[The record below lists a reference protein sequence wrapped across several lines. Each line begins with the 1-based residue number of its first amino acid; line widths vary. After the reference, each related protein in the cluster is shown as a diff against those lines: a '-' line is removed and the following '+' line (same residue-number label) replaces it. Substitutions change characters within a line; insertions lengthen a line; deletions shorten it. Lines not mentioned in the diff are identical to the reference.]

1 MRRRSAIRRRD
12 PSPADSPVRFRD
24 DAACRRRSRRRA
36 LRRARRALGRA
47 RLPARHH
54 VSTACRSHR
63 HRMRPGRG
71 GSDRS
76 HPSGSLA
83 LLDELAAAPDQI
95 VGQQPEPFER
105 RIACLLVVIEEVDLL
120 DDRGK
125 KSEEHTSELQSL
137 MRISYA
143 VFCLKKKKITQ
154 IKPHKIDCTT
164 ERSKDT
170 YQT

>member
-1 MRRRSAIRRRD
+1 MRISD
-12 PSPADSPVRFRD
+12 WSSDVCSSD
-24 DAACRRRSRRRA
+24 LA

-105 RIACLLVVIEEVDLL
+105 RIACLLVVIAEVDLL
-120 DDRGK
+120 DDRGQTEQAR
-125 KSEEHTSELQSL
+125 SEEHTSELKSL
-137 MRISYA
+137 MRIPYA
-143 VFCLKKKKITQ
+143 V
-154 IKPHKIDCTT
+154 
-164 ERSKDT
+164 
-170 YQT
+170 